1 MVPAVR
7 LTVVVSERRLDSIV
21 FPLIVQSRSY
31 TPVLIG
37 IIILYRPSSRFDAAP
52 CNRAVLEHEI
62 ERQLIRQLAC
72 NSSTVFLS
80 FPDPPVNTGS
90 TGKII
95 GTCIVVRIFLRQAHQ
110 QTVACISYTEIL
122 IIISHG
128 SFERNSLFCLPRLF
142 RNDIHHAAHRFAAV
156 QSSCRPLDDFYL
168 FNHFHR
174 NPVKR
179 IVILQIHRDAV
190 HHDKSAPVITTD
202 NRTSRTE
209 TEILPTIAITCT
221 GKAHLAFNDIKSIF
235 ITCLLNLLSGDHRLR
250 RRCFYFCR
258 FHPLRRNDD
267 RIQRVNLICCR
278 SSTPARQ

>member
-1 MVPAVR
+1 MVPTIC
-7 LTVVVSERRLDSIV
+7 LTIVVSERRLDSIV
-21 FPLIVQSRSY
+21 FPLIVQPRSY

-37 IIILYRPSSRFDAAP
+37 IIILYRPSSRFDAAS
-52 CNRAVLEHEI
+52 CNSAVLKHEI
-62 ERQLIRQLAC
+62 ERQLICQLAC
-72 NSSTVFLS
+72 NSGTVFLS

-90 TGKII
+90 AGKII
-95 GTCIVVRIFLRQAHQ
+95 GTCIVVGIFLRQAHQ
-110 QTVACISYTEIL
+110 QPVTRISYAEVF

-128 SFERNSLFCLPRLF
+128 SFDRNSLFCLPRLF

-156 QSSCRPLDDFYL
+156 QSSCRPFDDFYL

-179 IVILQIHRDAV
+179 IVIFQVHRDTV
-190 HHDKSAPVITTD
+190 YHDKSTSVITAD

-209 TEILPTIAITCT
+209 SKILPTISITRT
-221 GKAHLAFNDIKSIF
+221 GEPYLALNDIKSIF
-235 ITCLLNLLSGDHRLR
+235 ITCLLNLLSGDHRFR